1 LSISRSALNAPVRN
15 RTDEEIEF
23 GQKPP
28 ISPDFENP
36 AFRPY
41 CCPEADGTDQF
52 QPPMSENKQGKILIV
67 DDNEDLLKA
76 AKMFLKRHMVQV
88 DIEKNPEAIPALMSN
103 DNYDV
108 ILLDM
113 NFTKDVSS
121 GSEGYFWL
129 EKILQIDP
137 SAVVVL
143 ITAYGDVQMA
153 VKAIK
158 AGATDFVLKPWENEK
173 LLATLF
179 SAMRLRES
187 RDEIHTLRIKNQE
200 FNQVQNEKYSDIIGS
215 SPAMQKIFQT
225 IDRVAHTDANV
236 LILGENGTGKELIA
250 RAIHRNSA
258 RKNESFVS
266 VDLGSITETLFESEL
281 FGHKKGAFTDAKE
294 DRPGRFEMAN
304 GGTLFL
310 DEIGNLSM
318 PLQAKL
324 LTVIQNRRVSRVG
337 ANKETPVDIRLIC
350 ATNMPLYDMVKE
362 NRFRQDLLY
371 RINTIEIEIPS
382 LRDRME
388 DIPLLANH
396 FLKQYSGK
404 YSKNTSKISEAA
416 MARMHKHPWPGN
428 IRELQHSL
436 ERAIIL
442 SNSSVLQPEDFNFT
456 VGASKETDQNLS
468 LDQYNLDEVEKLL
481 IRKVLKKYN
490 GNITQAAS
498 ELGLTRSSLYRRLE
512 KHGL

>member
-1 LSISRSALNAPVRN
+1 M
-15 RTDEEIEF
+15 E
-23 GQKPP
+23 QK
-28 ISPDFENP
+28 
-36 AFRPY
+36 
-41 CCPEADGTDQF
+41 T
-52 QPPMSENKQGKILIV
+52 GKILIV

-76 AKMFLKRHMVQV
+76 ARIHLKRHFAQV
-88 DIEKNPEAIPALMSN
+88 DTEKNPEAIPALMAN
-103 DNYDV
+103 EDYDV

-121 GSEGYFWL
+121 GSEGYYWL
-129 EKILQIDP
+129 EKILELDP

-153 VKAIK
+153 VRAIK

-173 LLATLF
+173 LLATIY
-179 SAMRLRES
+179 SAMRLRET
-187 RDEIHTLRIKNQE
+187 RDEVQNLKIKNQE
-200 FNQVQNEKYSDIIGS
+200 INQALNERYSEIIGQS
-215 SPAMQKIFQT
+215 TAMQRIFQT

-250 RAIHRNSA
+250 RAIHRNSS
-258 RKNESFVS
+258 RRHESFVS

-281 FGHKKGAFTDAKE
+281 FGHKKGSFTDAKE
-294 DRPGRFEMAN
+294 DRAGRFELAN
-304 GGTLFL
+304 GGTLVL

-324 LTVIQNRRVSRVG
+324 LTAIQNRRVSRVG
-337 ANKETPVDIRLIC
+337 SNKETPIDIRLIC
-350 ATNMPLYDMVKE
+350 ATNMPLYEMVKE

-371 RINTIEIEIPS
+371 RINTIEIEVPP
-382 LRDRME
+382 LRERFE
-388 DIPLLANH
+388 DIPVLASH
-396 FLKQYSGK
+396 FLKHYCAR
-404 YSKNTSKISEAA
+404 YNKNISKISEAA
-416 MARMHKHPWPGN
+416 LTRMHKHTWPGN
-428 IRELQHSL
+428 IRELQHAI
-436 ERAIIL
+436 ERAVIL
-442 SNSSVLQPEDFNFT
+442 SNGHVLQPEDFNLSP
-456 VGASKETDQNLS
+456 VPGKDDGQLNL
-468 LDQYNLDEVEKLL
+468 DAYNLEEVEKLL

>member
-1 LSISRSALNAPVRN
+1 
-15 RTDEEIEF
+15 
-23 GQKPP
+23 
-28 ISPDFENP
+28 
-36 AFRPY
+36 
-41 CCPEADGTDQF
+41 
-52 QPPMSENKQGKILIV
+52 MSESKQGKILII

-76 AKMFLKRHMVQV
+76 AKMHLKRHFAQV
-88 DIEKNPEAIPALMSN
+88 DVEKNPEAIPGLMSN
-103 DNYDV
+103 DDYDV

-121 GSEGYFWL
+121 GSEGYYWL

-137 SAVVVL
+137 SSVVVL

-173 LLATLF
+173 LLATLY

-187 RDEIHTLRIKNQE
+187 RDEINNLKIKNQE
-200 FNQVQNEKYSDIIGS
+200 INQVINEKYIDIIGQS
-215 SPAMQKIFQT
+215 QSMQRIFQT
-225 IDRVAHTDANV
+225 IDRVAQTDANV

-258 RKNESFVS
+258 RRNESFIS

-281 FGHKKGAFTDAKE
+281 FGHKKGSFTDAKE
-294 DRPGRFEMAN
+294 DRPGRFELAN
-304 GGTLFL
+304 KGTLFL
-310 DEIGNLSM
+310 DEIGNLST

-324 LTVIQNRRVSRVG
+324 LTVLQNRKVSRVG
-337 ANKETPVDIRLIC
+337 SNKDTTIDIRLIC
-350 ATNMPLYDMVKE
+350 ATNLPLYDMVKE
-362 NRFRQDLLY
+362 NRFRQDLVY
-371 RINTIEIEIPS
+371 RINTIEIELPA
-382 LRDRME
+382 LHDRLE

-396 FLKQYSGK
+396 FLKHYSAKYGK
-404 YSKNTSKISEAA
+404 NISKISEAA
-416 MARMHKHPWPGN
+416 MTRMNKHSWPGN

-442 SNSSVLQPEDFNFT
+442 SNSSVLQPEDFNFST
-456 VGASKETDQNLS
+456 SAPKETDQPLN

-490 GNITQAAS
+490 GNITQASS